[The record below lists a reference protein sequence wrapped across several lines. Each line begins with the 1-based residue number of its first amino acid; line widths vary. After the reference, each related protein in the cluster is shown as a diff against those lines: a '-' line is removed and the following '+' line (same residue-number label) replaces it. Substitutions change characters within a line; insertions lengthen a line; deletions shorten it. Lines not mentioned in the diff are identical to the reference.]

1 MVASGPSDGD
11 FSNIGNVTS
20 NVVVQL
26 QFDDSEHAD
35 IVATSMAIKIWESA
49 YFYSKILGWFI
60 ERRLLVQKVLW
71 HEFETPKKRV
81 KRDGLLDDES
91 NRRST
96 RESSVEWPDPL
107 YSQQWYLNGFV
118 GDGMRVREAWSMG
131 YSGKNVV
138 VSILD
143 DGIQGDHPDL
153 AANYDAMASH
163 DVNDGDDNPYPRD
176 NGDNRHG
183 TRCAGEVAA
192 VAGNSFCGVGVAY
205 NARIGVCGCWMVQL
219 AIELKDLRYLFVSSI

>member
-35 IVATSMAIKIWESA
+35 IVANKHGYKNM
-49 YFYSKILGWFI
+49 G
-60 ERRLLVQKVLW
+60 RLDGDPEVLW

-205 NARIGVCGCWMVQL
+205 NARIGGVRMLDGPVSDRVEGSAL
-219 AIELKDLRYLFVSSI
+219 SLRQAAYRHLLC